1 MREKRQHYL
10 KDGPEKQE
18 ARKNKDMFCFES
30 SHHENSLLNKLNEFY
45 QSQTLCDVTLIAEGQ
60 KIKTHK
66 AVLAACSPYFTTM
79 FTTNL
84 KESAQDVIELKDITF
99 LSLQTLVTFC
109 YTSSIEISAET
120 VFELLTAADMLDFT
134 VIKDSTSAFL
144 SSKLTP
150 SNCMEI
156 SVFADLHNC
165 QTLRSYSLKYAQQ
178 NFRHV
183 TRTEAFLE
191 ATYEQ
196 VEELLS
202 SESLGITTE
211 KDVFEALMV
220 WVKHDTAKREK
231 RLSSLFKHVRLH
243 LLPPKEIVDCVEH
256 EPLIENSSSCMK
268 LVNAA
273 KTHHLIPDWSVDNA
287 PHEFQS
293 RSLHKEAKIYLVGG
307 EVHQKVFSSL
317 EVYSMA
323 KDNWEKLK
331 GMNKQRDG
339 VGVSTYDG
347 KIYAVGGCDGQS
359 ALSCMEVYDLDSNQW
374 QFRSSM
380 HEARHAL
387 AVSELDG
394 WLYALGGSNFTTA
407 EYCSAERYDPVRDNW
422 SFLPH
427 MNAKRE
433 GLASVSLEGALYA
446 MGGDNGVCILNT
458 MERFDP
464 RTGKWYFT
472 SSMGFRRR
480 YFGAAVLNGAI
491 YALGGS
497 DFDQDLNSIE
507 CFDPRANRWQFLP
520 SMTTRRESV
529 AVAALGDKILAIGG
543 ACMNKETSSVEVYDP
558 VLNKWDIFAPMVNA
572 KEGMGVVVL

>member
-1 MREKRQHYL
+1 MREKRQHYS

-18 ARKNKDMFCFES
+18 ARKTKDMFCFES

-165 QTLRSYSLKYAQQ
+165 QALRSYSLKYAQQ

-183 TRTEAFLE
+183 TRTDAFLE

-196 VEELLS
+196 IEELLS

-220 WVKHDTAKREK
+220 WMKHETANREK
-231 RLSSLFKHVRLH
+231 CLPSLFKHVRLH
-243 LLPPKEIVDCVEH
+243 LLPPKEIGIVLKIFDAGWNTSIVRQNIVVKAESRTLNTFQNILKARGSNC
-256 EPLIENSSSCMK
+256 NS
-268 LVNAA
+268 
-273 KTHHLIPDWSVDNA
+273 
-287 PHEFQS
+287 
-293 RSLHKEAKIYLVGG
+293 
-307 EVHQKVFSSL
+307 FSSNDCQL
-317 EVYSMA
+317 FWTLHRSFMTINV
-323 KDNWEKLK
+323 N
-331 GMNKQRDG
+331 
-339 VGVSTYDG
+339 
-347 KIYAVGGCDGQS
+347 IY
-359 ALSCMEVYDLDSNQW
+359 
-374 QFRSSM
+374 
-380 HEARHAL
+380 
-387 AVSELDG
+387 
-394 WLYALGGSNFTTA
+394 
-407 EYCSAERYDPVRDNW
+407 
-422 SFLPH
+422 
-427 MNAKRE
+427 
-433 GLASVSLEGALYA
+433 
-446 MGGDNGVCILNT
+446 
-458 MERFDP
+458 
-464 RTGKWYFT
+464 
-472 SSMGFRRR
+472 
-480 YFGAAVLNGAI
+480 
-491 YALGGS
+491 
-497 DFDQDLNSIE
+497 
-507 CFDPRANRWQFLP
+507 
-520 SMTTRRESV
+520 
-529 AVAALGDKILAIGG
+529 
-543 ACMNKETSSVEVYDP
+543 
-558 VLNKWDIFAPMVNA
+558 
-572 KEGMGVVVL
+572 